1 MLDITDEDIEG
12 LDDHQ
17 LRELVGRLCEAEL
30 RHEGKD
36 SSAVTWGGHQN
47 APDGGID
54 VRVGLPVGTDIGG
67 FIPRA
72 VTGFQVKAQD
82 MSASAVVV
90 EMRPQET
97 LRQSI
102 VELAN
107 QGGAYIIAS
116 AQGSLAD
123 TALQARRAAMVSVLS
138 DLPNA
143 NALKVDFYDRHRL
156 ASWARQHPSVML
168 WLRGTCGR
176 ALAGWQPFGPWANP
190 AQSSD
195 SEYLIEGGIQIRALA
210 VAEGKP
216 LSTVEGL
223 NAIREVLRRP
233 QGIVRLVGLSGV
245 GKTRLAQALFDLRI
259 GQDALDATVALYTN
273 INSGPQPSPLALASD
288 LIATKARAI
297 LIIDNCGPALHSQ
310 LTEVAK
316 TALGQLSVLTIEY
329 DIREDQPEGT
339 EVFEATVAS
348 VSMVRN
354 LLRVRFPPLAQNTV
368 ELAADMSGGNA
379 RIAIALAEGAIR
391 GGQSLGQ
398 LNSEVLFQTLFDQR
412 QRPDQE
418 LLKIARGCALL
429 YSFDGENTDA
439 TGELAAI
446 GGLVGASVS
455 EVYDVTAT
463 LLDRDLVQR
472 RGAWRAV
479 LPHALANRLAAD
491 ALRHIPPANIKHAV
505 FEPENRRLIRS
516 FARRL
521 GYLDTCVEAQHW
533 VADWLSPS
541 GILRNVWDLD
551 EFQTAVFENA
561 IPANPTATLNA
572 IEQNVPARDANRPLR
587 ADRHILRAIRSIAYD
602 PALFERC
609 TALLRLIA
617 SRGDDTSR
625 KKATEIHTSLFWIV
639 LSGTLA
645 PIDQRVG
652 IARRLILSTSTD
664 EQSLGYLALEALLKN
679 QHFNSS
685 YEFSFG
691 ARARDYG
698 FYPHSPDDIEQWF
711 AQSFSLVIDL
721 ARSAGEAREHM
732 KRIVANRFRELWAGG
747 LLHSELARFATD
759 VIADGTFWRDG
770 WQAIRRFIAFDND
783 KTSDSHRRLRE
794 LEVQLRPTDL
804 VGWVRARALGSS
816 AGNYDM
822 DDTEPHFFDKRNA
835 DAEALGEAL
844 AAAPDAFRTLMPE
857 IVRGPGILHF
867 LGVGLA
873 RGADS
878 PITIWNQLAT
888 AFGEADVNRRDTR
901 VFSGMLSHLKLSQP
915 ALADEL
921 LESALT
927 TQPLSPY
934 FALIQSA
941 VGVEGTGIDRL
952 TRSLELGVSPTGT
965 YRQLSFGSASAGAS
979 GFALAGFVRALAQK
993 AGGRA
998 IAIEILHYQ
1007 FFGDEQSRRSHAPEL
1022 ILAGRELISD
1032 GLNHHEPVD
1041 DDALGH
1047 VIRVSLA
1054 GDDAETQSQ
1063 EICNRLAEAFESGE
1077 LRAYESSDLL
1087 MGLFKVQ
1094 PIVAL
1099 DAFLTGSEARE
1110 REIFGFFDMTG
1121 ANHPHPLDPVGIP
1134 TLVGWADRDPVARY
1148 PSIARV
1154 IRLFTAVREN
1164 TTWNPAIAEL
1174 IRGAPNPL
1182 EVAAAVIER
1191 LRPHSWSGSYASV
1204 LELNGNLLDTLE
1216 NGGHVSVIRFVEE
1229 QKALLL
1235 AEAGEARTAET
1246 DRDRR
1251 RDERFEY

>member
-1 MLDITDEDIEG
+1 MLDITNEDIEG
-12 LDDHQ
+12 LDDRQ

-30 RHEGKD
+30 RHESKD

-72 VTGFQVKAQD
+72 ATGFQVKAQD
-82 MSASAVVV
+82 MSASAVLA
-90 EMRPQET
+90 EMRPQDT

-123 TALQARRAAMVSVLS
+123 TALQSRRAAMVNALAA
-138 DLPNA
+138 LPNA
-143 NALKVDFYDRHRL
+143 NALKVDFYDRQRL
-156 ASWARQHPSVML
+156 AGWARQHPGVML

-176 ALAGWQPFGPWANP
+176 ALTGWQPFGPWANP
-190 AQSSD
+190 AQSTD
-195 SEYLIEGGIQIRALA
+195 SEYLTEGGVQIRALA
-210 VAEGKP
+210 VAQGKP
-216 LSTVEGL
+216 LSAVEGL

-245 GKTRLAQALFDLRI
+245 GKTRLAQALFDFRI
-259 GQDALDATVALYTN
+259 GQNALDAPVALYTN

-288 LIATKARAI
+288 LVATKARAI

-310 LTEVAK
+310 LTDMARA
-316 TALGQLSVLTIEY
+316 ALSQLSVLTIEY

-354 LLRVRFPPLAQNTV
+354 LLRVRFPKLAQNTA
-368 ELAADMSGGNA
+368 ELAADMSGGNV

-391 GGQSLGQ
+391 GQSLGQ

-412 QRPDQE
+412 QGPDQE

-429 YSFDGENTDA
+429 YSYDGENTDA

-446 GGLVGASVS
+446 GGLVGSSVS

-491 ALRHIPPANIKHAV
+491 ALRHIPPANIKHAF

-521 GYLDTCVEAQHW
+521 GYLDASVEAQYW

-551 EFQTAVFENA
+551 EFQTTVFENA

-572 IEQNVPARDANRPLR
+572 IEHSLPARDANRPLR

-617 SRGDDTSR
+617 SQGDDTSR

-652 IARRLILSTSTD
+652 IARRLILSTSID

-685 YEFSFG
+685 YEFAFG

-698 FYPHSPDDIEQWF
+698 FYPRSPDDIEQWF
-711 AQSFSLVIDL
+711 ALSFSLVIEL

-732 KRIVANRFRELWAGG
+732 KRIVANRFRELWASG
-747 LLHSELARFATD
+747 LLHSELARFATE

-783 KTSDSHRRLRE
+783 KTSDSHRRLRK
-794 LEVQLRPTDL
+794 LEAQLRPADL
-804 VGWVRARALGSS
+804 VGRVRARALGSS

-822 DDTEPHFFDKRNA
+822 DDTDPNFIETRNA

-844 AAAPDAFRTLMPE
+844 AAAPADFLTLMPE

-873 RGADS
+873 RGAGS
-878 PITIWNQLAT
+878 PVTIWNQLAA
-888 AFGEADVNRRDTR
+888 AFAQADANRRDTR
-901 VFSGMLSHLKLSQP
+901 VFSGMLSHLKLS
-915 ALADEL
+915 
-921 LESALT
+921 
-927 TQPLSPY
+927 
-934 FALIQSA
+934 
-941 VGVEGTGIDRL
+941 
-952 TRSLELGVSPTGT
+952 
-965 YRQLSFGSASAGAS
+965 
-979 GFALAGFVRALAQK
+979 
-993 AGGRA
+993 
-998 IAIEILHYQ
+998 H
-1007 FFGDEQSRRSHAPEL
+1007 PEL
-1022 ILAGRELISD
+1022 
-1032 GLNHHEPVD
+1032 
-1041 DDALGH
+1041 
-1047 VIRVSLA
+1047 
-1054 GDDAETQSQ
+1054 
-1063 EICNRLAEAFESGE
+1063 
-1077 LRAYESSDLL
+1077 
-1087 MGLFKVQ
+1087 
-1094 PIVAL
+1094 
-1099 DAFLTGSEARE
+1099 
-1110 REIFGFFDMTG
+1110 
-1121 ANHPHPLDPVGIP
+1121 AN
-1134 TLVGWADRDPVARY
+1134 
-1148 PSIARV
+1148 
-1154 IRLFTAVREN
+1154 
-1164 TTWNPAIAEL
+1164 
-1174 IRGAPNPL
+1174 
-1182 EVAAAVIER
+1182 
-1191 LRPHSWSGSYASV
+1191 
-1204 LELNGNLLDTLE
+1204 
-1216 NGGHVSVIRFVEE
+1216 
-1229 QKALLL
+1229 
-1235 AEAGEARTAET
+1235 
-1246 DRDRR
+1246 
-1251 RDERFEY
+1251 